1 MRDAALVAASLISFQ
16 VKHTDVGGMVVSYHT
31 YHRVFITILFQLPVA
46 SPRFKLVACSCQVW
60 YTDSKKIPSE
70 VQHDDGCRETHRR
83 RPVCGGLEGP
93 GRREAGDA
101 SLLAGLAAKGLRRGR
116 A

>member
-1 MRDAALVAASLISFQ
+1 MMRDAALVAASLISFQ
-16 VKHTDVGGMVVSYHT
+16 VKHTYVGGMVVSYHP

-70 VQHDDGCRETHRR
+70 VQHDDGCRETHRCR
-83 RPVCGGLEGP
+83 
-93 GRREAGDA
+93 
-101 SLLAGLAAKGLRRGR
+101 KGE
-116 A
+116 

>member
-16 VKHTDVGGMVVSYHT
+16 VKHTYVGGMVVSYHT

-70 VQHDDGCRETHRR
+70 VQHDDGCRET
-83 RPVCGGLEGP
+83 
-93 GRREAGDA
+93 
-101 SLLAGLAAKGLRRGR
+101 LRKAPQNNDR
-116 A
+116 AVMMAYGFSIRDMTKSKH